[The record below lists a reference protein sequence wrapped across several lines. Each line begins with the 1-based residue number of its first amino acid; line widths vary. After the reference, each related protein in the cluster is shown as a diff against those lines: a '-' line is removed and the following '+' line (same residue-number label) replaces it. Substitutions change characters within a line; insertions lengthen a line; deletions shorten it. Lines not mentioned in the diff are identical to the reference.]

1 MSNAEHQLTE
11 DQLCDLYDKISA
23 IGLLDEVSCV
33 ETNVA
38 CPLCGH
44 VVIVI
49 RDRAGWSFI
58 CRKYGE
64 LATAR
69 GM

>member
-1 MSNAEHQLTE
+1 LNNVEHQLTE
-11 DQLCDLYDKISA
+11 EALYDLYDKIRE
-23 IGLLDEVSCV
+23 IGLLDEIACV
-33 ETNVA
+33 ETNVP

-49 RDRAGWSFI
+49 RDRSGWSFI